1 MKVVILAGGLGT
13 RLSEKTDEIPK
24 PMVEIGGYPIL
35 WHIMNIYSSYGF
47 NDFIIALGYKGYKVK
62 DYFTNYHDRHADLSV
77 DLKTGVVEVFPKN
90 TLNWRITLVD
100 TGAESMTGG
109 RIKRLAPYL
118 DDTFMLTYGDGVSN
132 VNLKELLE
140 YHKKHRKLLT
150 MTTVHPTSRYGK
162 LEIDANNQV
171 NSFVE
176 KPEFGGDWING
187 GFMVVEPE
195 VLQYIKGDDDV
206 FEREPL
212 EKIAT
217 NGELMA
223 FKHTEFWHCMD
234 TLRDRND
241 LEKLWQSGRAPW
253 TKLHD

>member
-241 LEKLWQSGRAPW
+241 LEKLWQSGSAPW
-253 TKLHD
+253 TNAL